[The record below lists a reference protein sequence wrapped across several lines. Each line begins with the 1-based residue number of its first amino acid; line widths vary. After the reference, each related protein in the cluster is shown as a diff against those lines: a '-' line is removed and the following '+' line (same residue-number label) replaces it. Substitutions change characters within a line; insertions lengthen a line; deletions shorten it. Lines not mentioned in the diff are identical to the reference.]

1 MKTHQAIELRTA
13 HETDQ
18 IALRGVRLRARLSG
32 MSLKATLEQTFV
44 NLESKAIEALYTF
57 PLPETAAVCGFEVL
71 TGEHVLT
78 GKVEENDEALRQYD
92 DAISQGDGAF
102 MLEQDRP
109 DVFTA
114 RVGNLKPGQAA
125 TIRISYIAP
134 LERADRS
141 IRIRF
146 PTTIAPRYKTAAGCT
161 DPLAAV
167 IDGDTL
173 NPPHVLSVP
182 YGLELDVETQLGPD
196 VQQISSPTHALDV
209 RRPQQASDPWSIRL
223 SGGLAEMDRDLVL
236 QIDLGRETEPQVQLV
251 SGPDEAKYLAVTFV
265 PEFKEESLGE
275 HRASETV
282 FLLDCSGSMQGQ
294 SIQQAIAALEL
305 CLRSLSSGDTFN
317 ICRFGSSHDLLAPES
332 LTYSATTLKQA
343 LAFIRCDAD
352 LGGTELYRP
361 LEAILSVP
369 PTAGTLRNVVV
380 LTDGQVTNE
389 PAVVELARTWRST
402 NRLFTFG
409 IGSSASGYLVRNLA
423 RVSSGAAEF
432 ISGNERIEDKVLR
445 TFSRIDSPMVSDVT
459 VDWGGAEVQ
468 TAAEIPPVFDGD
480 LLRVLARAPGR
491 VPTEITLRCQLAG
504 GEQSWTLAVP
514 PSTSDENVIA
524 TAWARSMIEAW
535 DDAAAPT
542 SRPAGREAS
551 SDRRLVNIS
560 KQFGVLCSRTSFV
573 AVEHRSLEDRNAG
586 MPELRRVPLKLAH
599 GWGGIEMCAPAC
611 GAGSVM
617 ACSPPP
623 APARM
628 KRSFHIGGL
637 PGYGYDLLSE
647 PDSHD
652 VPEIM
657 SAPPANHLHRM
668 LASQSA
674 EGWFDTDSH
683 QVLKD
688 AGYDA
693 AGREATVSGLC
704 TPLLAKASTQLRGRF
719 LATVIVVAALHCVF
733 ADERSSWRRAEAK
746 ARRWLKQAASLDDAA
761 LDQLLEAAG
770 KSPV

>member
-1 MKTHQAIELRTA
+1 MTTYQVIELRTA

-32 MSLKATLEQTFV
+32 MSLKATVEQTFV

-71 TGEHVLT
+71 TGERMLT

-92 DAISQGDGAF
+92 DAISQGDAAF

-125 TIRISYIAP
+125 TIRVSYIAP
-134 LERADRS
+134 LECADRS
-141 IRIRF
+141 IRVRF
-146 PTTIAPRYKTAAGCT
+146 PTTIAPRYRSAAGCA
-161 DPLAAV
+161 DPLAAA
-167 IDGDTL
+167 IDGDVL

-182 YGLELDVETQLGPD
+182 YGLELDVAAQLGPD

-209 RRPQQASDPWSIRL
+209 RRPQQTSDPWSIRF
-223 SGGLAEMDRDLVL
+223 SGSLAEMDRDVVLVINL
-236 QIDLGRETEPQVQLV
+236 QRETEPQVQV
-251 SGPDEAKYLAVTFV
+251 AAGPDEAQYLAVTFV
-265 PEFKEESLGE
+265 PEFDEAVMGE

-282 FLLDCSGSMQGQ
+282 FLLDCSGSMQGE
-294 SIQQAIAALEL
+294 SIRQATAALEL

-317 ICRFGSSHDLLAPES
+317 ICRFGSSFDMFAPQS
-332 LTYSATTLKQA
+332 PGYSNGTLERA
-343 LAFIRCDAD
+343 LKFIRRPAD
-352 LGGTELYRP
+352 LGGTEIYKP

-369 PTAGTLRNVVV
+369 PAAGSVRNVVV

-389 PAVVELARTWRST
+389 PAVVELARTWRSS

-409 IGSSASGYLVRNLA
+409 IGSSASGYSVRNLA
-423 RVSSGAAEF
+423 RVSGGAAEF

-445 TFSRIDSPMVSDVT
+445 TFSRIDSPMVTEVA

-468 TAAEIPPVFDGD
+468 TAPEIPPLFDGD

-491 VPTEITLRCQLAG
+491 VPTEITLRCQLPG
-504 GEQSWTLAVP
+504 GPQSWTLAVP
-514 PSTSDENVIA
+514 QPTSDENVIA

-551 SDRRLVNIS
+551 SERRLVNIS
-560 KQFGVLCSRTSFV
+560 KQFSVLCSRTSFV

-599 GWGGIEMCAPAC
+599 GWGGIEMCAA
-611 GAGSVM
+611 GAGAPV
-617 ACSPPP
+617 AASPPRAKP
-623 APARM
+623 RYRDRGIAR
-628 KRSFHIGGL
+628 FAHNF
-637 PGYGYDLLSE
+637 LSE
-647 PDSHD
+647 ADSGD
-652 VPEIM
+652 VQEIM
-657 SAPPANHLHRM
+657 SAPPASDLHRL
-668 LASQSA
+668 LALQSA
-674 EGWFDTDSH
+674 EGWFDPEARKYCWT
-683 QVLKD
+683 L
-688 AGYDA
+688 GTTFP
-693 AGREATVSGLC
+693 GRK
-704 TPLLAKASTQLRGRF
+704 P
-719 LATVIVVAALHCVF
+719 
-733 ADERSSWRRAEAK
+733 
-746 ARRWLKQAASLDDAA
+746 
-761 LDQLLEAAG
+761 
-770 KSPV
+770 